1 MEAAVMLHEEAIP
14 VLKSSLELKRRTLE
28 FNLRRY
34 RERLSAFERQYRMR
48 SQEFAAKF
56 EVGDLGD
63 DAEWFE
69 WQYVFDAYNET
80 NRQLELLKS
89 IHL

>member
-1 MEAAVMLHEEAIP
+1 MI
-14 VLKSSLELKRRTLE
+14 
-28 FNLRRY
+28 
-34 RERLSAFERQYRMR
+34 

-56 EVGDLGD
+56 EGGELGD

-69 WQYVFDAYNET
+69 WQYIFDAYNET